1 MKILRQYC
9 RHLGFY
15 IVKTLHQISQRRI
28 TTAVFLLGCIHFG
41 IGKTK
46 EKSKDEY
53 WQIADA
59 YLKFLKKDY
68 KASTEILENIKTSN
82 SEYLEEIKR
91 MKVLNDIVSQPK
103 IDADYEDHLMKDYS
117 E

>member
-1 MKILRQYC
+1 MKADQSDDEL
-9 RHLGFY
+9 LDNPN
-15 IVKTLHQISQRRI
+15 RI
-28 TTAVFLLGCIHFG
+28 PVFNKNNYYYDDQTKDFLDDLEKFTS
-41 IGKTK
+41 KTK

-68 KASTEILENIKTSN
+68 KASTEILSDIQTSN
-82 SEYLEEIKR
+82 PEYQEQIKR

-103 IDADYEDHLMKDYS
+103 IDAFRRSFNERLC
-117 E
+117 